1 MSTRRRPREGTPNFE
16 NNWEIAVPR
25 RLSGPRA
32 VYSMPVNATNNLLQN
47 YIIAPGGT
55 NHYRIRR
62 PHRASPAIYSKNT
75 LFQLITRHN
84 NVHRRRLRTVNNVNY
99 YLTHTHP
106 KTVLFRNV
114 ITRLPVYPLNV
125 KKVRLIRQGVT
136 MPRYGRRAAKK
147 IAAQLIQRV
156 YRRSRRGSR

>member
-16 NNWEIAVPR
+16 NNWEIAAPR

-32 VYSMPVNATNNLLQN
+32 VYSIPVGATNNLLQN

-62 PHRASPAIYSKNT
+62 PRSASPAIYSKNT

-84 NVHRRRLRTVNNVNY
+84 NVHSRRLRTVNNVNY

-106 KTVLFRNV
+106 KTVLFLNA
-114 ITRLPVYPLNV
+114 ITRLPVYPRNV
-125 KKVRLIRQGVT
+125 QKVRLIRKGKPVS
-136 MPRYGRRAAKK
+136 RRVEN
-147 IAAQLIQRV
+147 IAARLIQRV
-156 YRRSRRGSR
+156 YRRSRRVSR